1 MLNGEHS
8 INGSHNGN
16 GHGGKRE
23 GAGRKPKIEEAKIAE
38 KLSPLDDI
46 AFDALQKGVEKGDY
60 QFVKMFMEYRY
71 GKPRETVQMNS
82 VNENIEIIRV
92 VDIDGT
98 EI

>member
-1 MLNGEHS
+1 MSELNGNGHL
-8 INGSHNGN
+8 NGSLN

-23 GAGRKPKIEEAKIAE
+23 GAGRKPKAEETELIER
-38 KLSPLDDI
+38 LSPLDDI

-71 GKPRETVQMNS
+71 GKPKETVKVNS